1 MSNLVY
7 RKPGNAYTSAVV
19 CTLEG
24 EQIVIR
30 DGSGVTRMDKTGS
43 VILRIA
49 EICCEADLEL
59 GPVGLELKNRW
70 LERQKRITAQI
81 MDLPDFEAEYVGKRV
96 GRELHVE
103 LARAGHGQGY
113 KFCSDLLE
121 HPVTSLALLTLEE
134 ACAVRDA
141 LTADE
146 DAYFETCHVPE
157 VTLTNPVFPR
167 GFRISLDPNQ
177 SGVSAR
183 ARRGL
188 GL

>member
-1 MSNLVY
+1 MTLIY

-24 EQIVIR
+24 EEIVIR
-30 DGSGVTRMDKTGS
+30 DGSGVTRMDKTGG

-59 GPVGLELKNRW
+59 GPVGLELKDRW

-81 MDLPDFEAEYVGKRV
+81 MDLPEFEAEFVGKRI

-113 KFCSDLLE
+113 AFCSTLLDRSI
-121 HPVTSLALLTLEE
+121 VSLALLTLEE

-141 LTADE
+141 LVDGE
-146 DAYFETCHVPE
+146 NSYLETYYVPE
-157 VTLTNPVFPR
+157 VTLTNPAHKPM
-167 GFRISLDPNQ
+167 RITLDPNQ
-177 SGVSAR
+177 SGVGAR
-183 ARRGL
+183 ARKGL

>member
-1 MSNLVY
+1 VNGLIYS
-7 RKPGNAYTSAVV
+7 RPGSSYTSAVV

-30 DGSGVTRMDKTGS
+30 DGSGVTRLDKTGS
-43 VILRIA
+43 AILRIA
-49 EICCEADLEL
+49 EICNEPGLEL
-59 GPVGLELKNRW
+59 GPIGLELKAKW
-70 LERQKRITAQI
+70 LNLQEVKTARVL
-81 MDLPDFEAEYVGKRV
+81 DLPDFDAVYIGK
-96 GRELHVE
+96 GMAAQLHKE

-113 KFCSDLLE
+113 AFCAALLGR
-121 HPVTSLALLTLEE
+121 PITSLTLLTLEE
-134 ACAVRDA
+134 AVAVRDA

-146 DAYFETCHVPE
+146 DAYLETCHVPE
-157 VTLTNPVFPR
+157 VMLTNPVHG
-167 GFRISLDPNQ
+167 GFRITLDPNQ